1 MARDGVP
8 STSTSIDLPTDT
20 MLRVT
25 LAASLASL
33 FLSGWAFLASVDD
46 DGDQRGVERRLAC
59 LELPG
64 PNDCGADGR

>member
-1 MARDGVP
+1 MA
-8 STSTSIDLPTDT
+8 TTIDLSTDT

-25 LAASLASL
+25 LAASFASL
-33 FLSGWAFLASVDD
+33 FFSGWAFIASIDD
-46 DGDQRGVERRLAC
+46 DGDQRDVERRLAC